1 MSVYVGIDV
10 HRKRSQVAVV
20 DEAGQVLAN
29 RNVVNGVDTILSVIG
44 QYPTH
49 TPVAFEAAY
58 GWGWLIELLDDYGYE
73 PHLVHPTRCKAI
85 ASARLKN
92 DKVDAAILAQ
102 LLRADLLPEAWI
114 APPQVRA
121 LRALLR
127 HRVQLV
133 RLRTL
138 LRNRIHAVL
147 ADHGADR
154 PAGAWSGP
162 GRDWLAALEL
172 PPVSRAVIDDCLAL
186 IDSFAPTIDR
196 LDAEVHER
204 AKVDPRVK
212 VLTALPGVGEFTALV
227 ILAEVGDIARFP
239 TASKL
244 AAWAGLTPTVR
255 GSDLTVR
262 HGHISKQGSAWL
274 RWILCEAAQ
283 TAKRH
288 PDFAATYT
296 AMARRR
302 GKKIAT
308 TAVARKLL
316 TRAYHLLNQADTAGR
331 RPDQSR
337 RPGQSSGTRPA
348 TAGPRSKVAT
358 KATTRTRTTPA
369 CGARQTHS
377 PTGTVTSPGRAR
389 ISA

>member
-49 TPVAFEAAY
+49 TPVAFETAF
-58 GWGWLIELLDDYGYE
+58 GWGWLIELLDDYGYQ
-73 PHLVHPTRCKAI
+73 PHLVHPTRGTAI
-85 ASARLKN
+85 ASARLTN
-92 DKVDAAILAQ
+92 ERVDAAILAQ

-127 HRVQLV
+127 QRVQLV

-147 ADHGADR
+147 ADHGVDR

-172 PPVSRAVIDDCLAL
+172 PAVSRAVIDDGLAL

-204 AKVDPRVK
+204 AKADPRVK
-212 VLTALPGVGEFTALV
+212 VLTALPGIGEFTALV
-227 ILAEVGDIARFP
+227 ILAEVGDIARFA
-239 TASKL
+239 TARRL

-255 GSDLTVR
+255 GSDRTVR
-262 HGHISKQGSAWL
+262 HGHISKMGCGGRGCGRHSSSGACSSRGCRGGGRGWVRYSSSAVDVRL
-274 RWILCEAAQ
+274 
-283 TAKRH
+283 
-288 PDFAATYT
+288 PATRSVSSRVSSC
-296 AMARRR
+296 RRR
-302 GKKIAT
+302 A
-308 TAVARKLL
+308 
-316 TRAYHLLNQADTAGR
+316 
-331 RPDQSR
+331 
-337 RPGQSSGTRPA
+337 SSAQR
-348 TAGPRSKVAT
+348 
-358 KATTRTRTTPA
+358 
-369 CGARQTHS
+369 
-377 PTGTVTSPGRAR
+377 
-389 ISA
+389 